1 MTNLTRA
8 ITVTLVGWVST
19 MGTGTPA
26 GGIRSLEAQETGA
39 QRAVLVTGA
48 TTGIGRK
55 TAELLAQRG
64 FFVYAGARKERDMAE
79 LNAIENIQAI
89 RLDVTIQEEIDAAVE
104 TIRAAGRG
112 LYGLINNA
120 GVVVVAPLIEVGE
133 EDLEFQLD
141 VNVLGPYRVTKAFA
155 PLIIESRGRISTT
168 GSLSG
173 IVTWPLGGPYTMSK
187 HAVEAFSEV
196 LAAEMAGFGV
206 QVSVVEPGNYSSQI
220 FQNMAARYA
229 ERGYT
234 PEGSRYQAQ
243 MRRILGVAENPPEEP
258 EPDAVAE
265 AFFHALTDAHP
276 KRHYLVV
283 PVQQEAAVTIQAAI
297 RRLVELN
304 ADHEFSFDR
313 DQLIEFLDRALAN
326 AR

>member
-1 MTNLTRA
+1 MTSITRT
-8 ITVTLVGWVST
+8 ITITLVGWVST
-19 MGTGTPA
+19 IGTGTPV
-26 GGIRSLEAQETGA
+26 GGIPSLEAQEIGA

-55 TAELLAQRG
+55 TAELLAKRG
-64 FFVYAGARKERDMAE
+64 FFVYAGARKEQDMVE

-104 TIRAAGRG
+104 TVRAAGRG

-120 GVVVVAPLIEVGE
+120 GVAVIAPLIEVDE
-133 EDLEFQLD
+133 EDLRFQID
-141 VNVLGPYRVTKAFA
+141 VNVYGPYRVTKAFA
-155 PLIIESRGRISTT
+155 PLIIESEGRISST

-206 QVSVVEPGNYSSQI
+206 EVSVVEPGNYNSRI
-220 FQNMAARYA
+220 FQNMTARYA
-229 ERGYT
+229 ERGYST
-234 PEGSRYQAQ
+234 EGSLYQRQ
-243 MRRILGVAENPPEEP
+243 MEGILGRGENPREEP

-265 AFFHALTDAHP
+265 AFLHALTDENP

-283 PVQQEAAVTIQAAI
+283 PVQREAAITIQAAI
-297 RRLVELN
+297 RRLVQLN
-304 ADHEFSFDR
+304 EGHEFSYDR
-313 DQLIEFLDRALAN
+313 DELIEFLDRALEGS
-326 AR
+326 R